1 MVGVT
6 PKGDEPSTMHNVGKH
21 GATRGRQRFHSA
33 ELVQRLA
40 AATGVVALN
49 MMLAGVAFGQTQWT
63 GNTSNGWF
71 NAGNWT
77 NGVPTTG
84 VTAIIDTTL
93 HNPTEIRGTGATAAD
108 VIIGSVPGANGVLT
122 VTTGVTPGTLT
133 SSGVIVGNS
142 GTGTLTVA
150 NGSIVSGPVVI
161 ANNAGSIGTLNISAG
176 AGSPAVAPGT
186 LNTTSVAF
194 ARSSD

>member
-71 NAGNWT
+71 NPGNWS

-84 VTAIIDTTL
+84 VTATIDTTSP
-93 HNPTEIRGTGATAAD
+93 NPTEIRGTGAVAGN
-108 VIIGSVPGANGVLT
+108 VFIGSTPGASGVLT
-122 VTTGVTPGTLT
+122 MTLGVTPGTLT
-133 SSGVIVGNS
+133 SSGVIVGK
-142 GTGTLTVA
+142 
-150 NGSIVSGPVVI
+150 
-161 ANNAGSIGTLNISAG
+161 
-176 AGSPAVAPGT
+176 
-186 LNTTSVAF
+186 
-194 ARSSD
+194 RHC